1 MKIAALPGDGIGKEV
16 VPVAVEVL
24 RSVMPSAEIIPVDAG
39 YERFCREGVAMTDQD
54 IDLIKSCDCVLFGA
68 VTSAPKKSYKSV
80 ILSLR
85 AELDLYANIRPFRS
99 FGISPFSLDLTIYR
113 ENSEG
118 LYCGVEDV
126 RENQVLST
134 RKITRRASERIARSA
149 CNRQGIKKLTIVHK
163 ANVLRSCELF
173 RDSCI
178 GVAKEAGVPYEEMLV
193 DTMAYNLIR
202 DPSRYDTIVTT
213 NLFGDILSDEAAAL
227 VGGLGLSPSANVGDR
242 YALFEPV
249 HGSAPDIAGKGIA
262 NPMAAILSAGM
273 LLAWAGYEN
282 EAEIIRMAVE
292 RTIEDRVLTPDLGG
306 KHKTSDVRSNILEH
320 LEASL

>member
-16 VPVAVEVL
+16 IPVAVEVL

-54 IDLIKSCDCVLFGA
+54 IDVIKSCDCVLFGA
-68 VTSAPKKSYKSV
+68 VTSAPKKCYKSV

-99 FGISPFSLDLTIYR
+99 FSISPFSLDLTIYR

-118 LYCGVEDV
+118 LYCGIEEVEED
-126 RENQVLST
+126 RVLST
-134 RKITRRASERIARSA
+134 RKITRQASERIARTA
-149 CNRQGIKKLTIVHK
+149 CSRPGIKKLTIVHK

-173 RDSCI
+173 RDACI
-178 GVAKEAGVPYEEMLV
+178 GVSKQAGVPYEEMLV

-227 VGGLGLSPSANVGDR
+227 VGGLGLSPSANVGDK

-282 EAEIIRMAVE
+282 EAEVIRMAVE
-292 RTIEDRVLTPDLGG
+292 RTISDRVLTPDLGG
-306 KHKTSDVRSNILEH
+306 KHKTSDVRSSILEH